1 MRGFFKQTDKIDVR
15 SSAGADRNILNR
27 LEEAL
32 QQTGVGKIAV
42 KSSSLFYIRQTNGEL
57 PDGRKIVFYFEPEF
71 CYVLDVGMPRLA
83 ILSVPFQVPTEPEG
97 LGYRTIGRG
106 DGEFPQFDEA
116 TVWSASGSSNL
127 ELLYPSAAGEIMIGA
142 RDGVTEPELAAALTG
157 YATDLTNIG
166 VVYTAK
172 VTAFDEEQICRKIEA
187 NVPQVKYAVLNGK
200 IRNNSGPW
208 WVDRVL

>member
-83 ILSVPFQVPTEPEG
+83 ILSVPFQVP
-97 LGYRTIGRG
+97 G